1 MTLPRRIARRLSPL
15 GTTLSVAALLA
26 VVPIGAGAG
35 EAPPLDLEASNREAS
50 ALSPAPVATRRQLN
64 EALLA
69 AVLAGDLGKV
79 RTGLEVGASANA
91 RDADGRSALMLAVTL
106 GHEVTER
113 VLQEG
118 FGTRL
123 ELIGLPA
130 PAVSPAQGAIIE
142 ALVAAGA
149 DVDAPDRQG
158 RTALQYAAERD
169 YATLVRQLASAGARP
184 DTPFPSGLP
193 AACLV
198 ASRGF
203 ANTLAAL
210 RDAGADVTAASPK
223 TGKRPVHYA
232 AEGDHVAAV
241 AYLLAAGAD
250 VESTTSRGWTP
261 LLIAAAG
268 GQLALTQLLLEH
280 GADRNAVTGRGLSP
294 LDVARARGHAAVVAL
309 LESPG
314 AP

>member
-1 MTLPRRIARRLSPL
+1 MTVPRRNARCLSL
-15 GTTLSVAALLA
+15 VRATLSVAAVLLM
-26 VVPIGAGAG
+26 PIVAGAG
-35 EAPPLDLEASNREAS
+35 EGPPLDLEAVNGEANE
-50 ALSPAPVATRRQLN
+50 ATLSPVPTRRELN

-69 AVLAGDLGKV
+69 AVLAGDVGKV
-79 RTGLEVGASANA
+79 RTGLEAGASANA
-91 RDADGRSALMLAVTL
+91 RDGAGRSALMLAVTQ

-130 PAVSPAQGAIIE
+130 PAVTSEQSAMIE
-142 ALVAAGA
+142 MLVAAGA
-149 DVDAPDRQG
+149 DVDAPDREG

-169 YATLVRQLASAGARP
+169 YAALVRQLANAGARA

-203 ANTLAAL
+203 AQTLAAL
-210 RDAGADVTAASPK
+210 RQAGADLTATSPK

-241 AYLLAAGAD
+241 AYLLEAGAD

-268 GQLALTQLLLEH
+268 GQLALTQLLLDH

-294 LDVARARGHAAVVAL
+294 LDVARARGHTAVVAL
-309 LESPG
+309 LESSVSP
-314 AP
+314 